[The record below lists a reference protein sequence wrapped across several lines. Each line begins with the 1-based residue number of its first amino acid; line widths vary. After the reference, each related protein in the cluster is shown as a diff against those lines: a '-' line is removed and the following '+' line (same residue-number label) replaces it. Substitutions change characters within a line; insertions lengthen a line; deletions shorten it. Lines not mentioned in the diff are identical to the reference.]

1 MENKAMTTKNKY
13 EAIIVGGG
21 HAGTEAAAALS
32 RMGHKTLLVTQDPK
46 TIGQMSCNPAIGGV
60 GKGHLAKEIDALGG
74 IMAVAAD
81 QAGIHFKKL
90 NASKGR
96 AVQATRA
103 QADRAL
109 YRRAVQQRLYS
120 QACLTVVG
128 GMVSRLL
135 LEGETIKGIATE
147 TGKIYLSRCVI
158 LTVGTFLNGKIH
170 VGKEQLGGG
179 RIGDRPSVSLA
190 HQLKEIAPRVDR
202 LKTGTPP
209 RILKKSISFDFLE
222 EQAGDTPRPVFSF
235 IGNRKQHPKQVS
247 CHLAYTNQETHHIIR
262 NALTE
267 SPLFDGSITGNGPRY
282 CPSIEDK
289 VVRFKDKSRHQ
300 IFIEPEGLV
309 STEVYPNGISTSL
322 NKKDQVRFV
331 RSIEGFG
338 SAIITKPGYAIEYDY
353 FDPRDLRAT
362 LETKQVRGLFFA
374 GQINGTTGYEEA
386 AAQGVLAGINA
397 GLKIQN
403 NEPWT
408 PGRDE
413 AYIGVLSDD
422 LVTRGTN
429 EPYRMFT
436 SRAEHRL
443 LLREDNADSRLTP
456 KGRELGVVG
465 EERWKIFCEKRKAI
479 EKEKQ
484 RLANIFVPLKALKR
498 LDNRAKNKAVEKT
511 AYDLLKRPSVNY
523 RKLVSMPEV
532 GKRTKPRNEK
542 DFVAEQI
549 QEQIET
555 DAKYEGYLFRQKK
568 EVKKQQT
575 YKNTALPEDINY
587 SRLPG
592 LSNEAKQKLKE
603 FSPETIGQAARIQG
617 ITPASLSVLLVHL
630 KKRKLTKSKAYEN

>member
-1 MENKAMTTKNKY
+1 MLGNKTMTTKDKY
-13 EAIIVGGG
+13 EAIIDGGG
-21 HAGTEAAAALS
+21 HAGTEAASVLS

-90 NASKGR
+90 NSSKGK

-109 YRRAVQQRLYS
+109 YRAAVQQMLRNQTNLV
-120 QACLTVVG
+120 VVG

-135 LEGETIKGIATE
+135 FEGERIKGVVTSC
-147 TGKIYLSRCVI
+147 GKTYLSKCVI

-170 VGKEQLGGG
+170 IGKERLSGG
-179 RIGDRPSVSLA
+179 RIGDKPSLELA
-190 HQLKEIAPRVDR
+190 LQLKEIAPRVDR

-209 RILKKSISFDFLE
+209 RILKKSINFKCLE
-222 EQAGDTPRPVFSF
+222 KQPGDSPRPVFSF
-235 IGNRKQHPKQVS
+235 VGSRKQHPKQVN
-247 CHLAYTNQETHHIIR
+247 CYLAYTNQETHRIIS
-262 NALTE
+262 NSLAE
-267 SPLFDGSITGNGPRY
+267 SPLFDGSITSNGPRY

-300 IFIEPEGLV
+300 IFIEPEGLG
-309 STEVYPNGISTSL
+309 SSEVYPNGISTSL
-322 NKKDQVRFV
+322 NKKDQERFV
-331 RSIEGFG
+331 RSIEGFE
-338 SAIITKPGYAIEYDY
+338 SAIISRPGYAIEYDY

-386 AAQGVLAGINA
+386 AAQGILAGINA

-403 NEPWT
+403 KEPWV
-408 PGRDE
+408 PGREE

-456 KGRELGVVG
+456 KGRELGVVSEG
-465 EERWKIFCEKRKAI
+465 RWKVFCEKRSAI

-484 RLANIFVPLKALKR
+484 RLTNIFVSIKTIKR
-498 LDNRAKNKAVEKT
+498 LGGGAKRKAIEKT
-511 AYDLLKRPSVNY
+511 AYALLKRPDVNY
-523 RKLVSMPEV
+523 RKLVSLPGV
-532 GKRTKPRNEK
+532 GKRDRPKKEK
-542 DFVAEQI
+542 VLLGEQI

-568 EVKKQQT
+568 EVKKQQA
-575 YKNTALPEDINY
+575 YKNTPLPEDINY
-587 SRLPG
+587 SLLPG
-592 LSNEAKQKLKE
+592 LSSEAKQKLKE
-603 FSPETIGQAARIQG
+603 FAPETIGQAARIQG

-630 KKRKLTKSKAYEN
+630 KKRGLKKAQGL

>member
-1 MENKAMTTKNKY
+1 VLENKTMTNKDKY
-13 EAIIVGGG
+13 DAIIVGGG
-21 HAGTEAAAALS
+21 HAGTEAASILS
-32 RMGHKTLLVTQDPK
+32 RMGHKTLLLTQNPK

-90 NASKGR
+90 NSSKGK

-109 YRRAVQQRLYS
+109 YRRAVQQNLRR
-120 QACLTVVG
+120 QADLAVVG
-128 GMVSRLL
+128 GMVSELL
-135 LEGETIKGIATE
+135 LEGQTIKGVATE
-147 TGKIYLSRCVI
+147 GGKTYLSRYVV

-170 VGKEQLGGG
+170 IGKKQLDGG
-179 RIGDRPSVSLA
+179 RIGDKSSVRLA
-190 HQLKEIAPRVDR
+190 DQLKEIAPRVDR

-209 RILKKSISFDFLE
+209 RILKKSINFDFLE
-222 EQAGDTPRPVFSF
+222 KQPGDTPRPVFSF
-235 IGNRKQHPKQVS
+235 IGSRKQHPKQVS
-247 CHLAYTNQETHHIIR
+247 CHLAYTNQETHRII
-262 NALTE
+262 NNSLAS

-300 IFIEPEGLV
+300 IFIEPEGLD

-322 NKKDQVRFV
+322 NKKDQDRFV
-331 RSIEGFG
+331 RSIEGLE
-338 SAIITKPGYAIEYDY
+338 AAVITKPGYAIEYDY

-362 LETKQVRGLFFA
+362 LETKQVEGLFFA

-397 GLKIQN
+397 GLRIQN
-403 NEPWT
+403 NEPWI
-408 PGRDE
+408 PGREE

-456 KGRELGVVG
+456 KGRDLGVIS
-465 EERWKIFCEKRKAI
+465 EHRWRLFCEKRNAI
-479 EKEKQ
+479 EAEKQ
-484 RLANIFVPLKALKR
+484 RLTSIFVPAKTIKKLDSKAKR
-498 LDNRAKNKAVEKT
+498 KTVEKT
-511 AYDLLKRPSVNY
+511 AYDLLKRPDVDYNM
-523 RKLVSMPEV
+523 LVSLPEV
-532 GKRTKPRNEK
+532 GKRNKPNNEK
-542 DFVAEQI
+542 VFVKEQI
-549 QEQIET
+549 REQIET

-568 EVKKQQT
+568 EVERQKK
-575 YKNTALPEDINY
+575 YKNTLLPEDINY
-587 SRLPG
+587 SGLSG

-603 FSPETIGQAARIQG
+603 FAPETIGQAARIQG
-617 ITPASLSVLLVHL
+617 ITPASLSILLVHL
-630 KKRKLTKSKAYEN
+630 KKRSLKKAEGL

>member
-1 MENKAMTTKNKY
+1 MTTKNKY

-21 HAGTEAAAALS
+21 HAGTEAASALS
-32 RMGHKTLLVTQDPK
+32 RMGHKTLLITQDPK

-74 IMAVAAD
+74 IMAVASD

-90 NASKGR
+90 NSSKGR

-109 YRRAVQQRLYS
+109 YKRAIQQRLYS
-120 QACLTVVG
+120 RACLTVVG

-135 LEGETIKGIATE
+135 LEGETIKGITTE
-147 TGKIYLSRCVI
+147 TGKTYLSRCVV

-170 VGKEQLGGG
+170 VGKEQLDGG

-222 EQAGDTPRPVFSF
+222 EQPGDTPRPVFSF
-235 IGNRKQHPKQVS
+235 VGNRKQHPKQVS
-247 CHLAYTNQETHHIIR
+247 CHLAYTNQETHCIIR
-262 NALTE
+262 DALIE

-300 IFIEPEGLV
+300 VFIEPEGLV
-309 STEVYPNGISTSL
+309 SPEVYPNGISTSL
-322 NKKDQVRFV
+322 NIKDQERFV
-331 RSIEGFG
+331 RSIQGFE

-353 FDPRDLRAT
+353 YDPRDLRAT
-362 LETKQVRGLFFA
+362 LETKQVEGLFFA

-403 NEPWT
+403 NEPWI

-443 LLREDNADSRLTP
+443 LLREDNADNRLTP
-456 KGRELGVVG
+456 KGRELGTVG
-465 EERWKIFCEKRKAI
+465 EDRWKIFCEKRDAI

-498 LDNRAKNKAVEKT
+498 LDNRAKKKAVEKT
-511 AYDLLKRPSVNY
+511 AYALLKRPDVNY

-532 GKRTKPRNEK
+532 GKRTKSRNEK
-542 DFVAEQI
+542 DFVGEQI

-630 KKRKLTKSKAYEN
+630 KKRKLTKPKAYEN

>member
-1 MENKAMTTKNKY
+1 MTNKNKY
-13 EAIIVGGG
+13 DAIVVGGG
-21 HAGTEAAAALS
+21 HAGTEAASVLS
-32 RMGHKTLLVTQDPK
+32 RMGHKTLLVTQDPT

-74 IMAVAAD
+74 VMATAAD

-90 NASKGR
+90 NSSKGR

-109 YRRAVQQRLYS
+109 YRGAIQKSLLS
-120 QACLTVVG
+120 QPSLTVVG
-128 GMVSRLL
+128 GMVSELL
-135 LEGETIKGIATE
+135 LEGQTIKGIVTE
-147 TGKIYLSRCVI
+147 SGNIQLAGRVV

-179 RIGDRPSVSLA
+179 RIGDRPSIKLA
-190 HQLKEIAPRVDR
+190 AQLQEIAPRMGR

-209 RILKKSISFDFLE
+209 RILKKSINFDLLD
-222 EQAGDTPRPVFSF
+222 EQPGDTPRPVFSF

-262 NALTE
+262 DSLAE
-267 SPLFDGSITGNGPRY
+267 SPLFDGSITSSGPRY

-289 VVRFKDKSRHQ
+289 VVRFKDKTRHQ
-300 IFIEPEGLV
+300 IFIEPEGLE
-309 STEVYPNGISTSL
+309 SPEIYPNGISTSL
-322 NKKDQVRFV
+322 NKKDQKRFV
-331 RSIEGFG
+331 RSIKGFE
-338 SAIITKPGYAIEYDY
+338 AATITKPGYAIEYDY

-362 LETKQVRGLFFA
+362 LETRQVKGLFFA

-386 AAQGVLAGINA
+386 AAQGILAGINA
-397 GLKIQN
+397 GLGLQN
-403 NEPWT
+403 NEPWI
-408 PGRDE
+408 PGREE

-456 KGRELGVVG
+456 KGRELGIISDH
-465 EERWKIFCEKRKAI
+465 RWKTFCEKRNTI

-484 RLANIFVPLKALKR
+484 RLASIFVPAKTVNK
-498 LDNRAKNKAVEKT
+498 LDNSAKQKATEKT
-511 AYDLLKRPSVNY
+511 AYELLKRPGVNY
-523 RKLVSMPEV
+523 AKLVSLPGV
-532 GKRTKPRNEK
+532 GKRKGQSGEK
-542 DFVAEQI
+542 AFVKEQI
-549 QEQIET
+549 NEQIET
-555 DAKYEGYLFRQKK
+555 DAKYEGYLFRQRK
-568 EVKKQQT
+568 EVERQKT
-575 YKNTALPEDINY
+575 YKNTLLPEDIDY
-587 SRLPG
+587 SGLPG

-603 FSPETIGQAARIQG
+603 FAPETIGQAARIQG
-617 ITPASLSVLLVHL
+617 VTPAALSVLLVHL
-630 KKRKLTKSKAYEN
+630 KKHKLKKAEGL

>member
-1 MENKAMTTKNKY
+1 MTTKNKY

-21 HAGTEAAAALS
+21 HAGTEAASALS

-74 IMAVAAD
+74 IMAEATD

-90 NASKGR
+90 NSSKGR

-109 YRRAVQQRLYS
+109 YKRAVQQRLHS
-120 QACLTVVG
+120 RTCLTVVG

-147 TGKIYLSRCVI
+147 AGKAYLSRCVV

-170 VGKEQLGGG
+170 VGKEQLDGG
-179 RIGDRPSVSLA
+179 RIGDRPSISLA
-190 HQLKEIAPRVDR
+190 HQLKEIAPRVGR

-209 RILKKSISFDFLE
+209 RILKKSISFDVLD
-222 EQAGDTPRPVFSF
+222 EQPGDTPRPVFSF
-235 IGNRKQHPKQVS
+235 VGNRRQHPKQVS
-247 CHLAYTNQETHHIIR
+247 CHLAYTNQETHCIIR
-262 NALTE
+262 DALMG

-309 STEVYPNGISTSL
+309 SPEIYPNGISTSL
-322 NKKDQVRFV
+322 NIKDQERFV
-331 RSIEGFG
+331 RSIQGFE

-353 FDPRDLRAT
+353 YDPRDLKAT
-362 LETKQVRGLFFA
+362 LETKQVEGLFFA
-374 GQINGTTGYEEA
+374 GLINGTTGYEEA
-386 AAQGVLAGINA
+386 AAQGILAGINA

-403 NEPWT
+403 NEPWI

-456 KGRELGVVG
+456 KGREFGTVG
-465 EERWKIFCEKRKAI
+465 EDRWKIFCEKRDAI

-498 LDNRAKNKAVEKT
+498 LDNKGKRKAVEKT
-511 AYDLLKRPSVNY
+511 AYALLKRSDVNY

-542 DFVAEQI
+542 DFVGEQI

-587 SRLPG
+587 SRLSG

-630 KKRKLTKSKAYEN
+630 KKLKLTKPKTYEN

>member
-1 MENKAMTTKNKY
+1 MTGKNRY
-13 EAIIVGGG
+13 NAIVVGGG
-21 HAGTEAAAALS
+21 HAGTEAASVLS
-32 RMGHKTLLVTQDPK
+32 RMGHKTLLVTQNPA

-74 IMAVAAD
+74 VMATAAD

-90 NASKGR
+90 NSSKGR

-109 YRRAVQQRLYS
+109 YRNAVQKSLLNQTN
-120 QACLTVVG
+120 LTVVG

-135 LEGETIKGIATE
+135 LEGETIQGVVTE
-147 TGKIYLSRCVI
+147 SGNTQLARCVV

-170 VGKEQLGGG
+170 VGKEQLEGG
-179 RIGDRPSVSLA
+179 RIGDRPSIRLA
-190 HQLKEIAPRVDR
+190 DQLREIAPRVGR

-209 RILKKSISFDFLE
+209 RILKSSINFDALD
-222 EQAGDTPRPVFSF
+222 EQPGDIPRPVFSF

-247 CHLAYTNQETHHIIR
+247 CHLAYTNQETHRIIK
-262 NALTE
+262 NSLAG
-267 SPLFDGSITGNGPRY
+267 SPLFDGSITGSGPRY

-289 VVRFKDKSRHQ
+289 VVRFKDKTRHQ
-300 IFIEPEGLV
+300 IFIEPEGLGLP
-309 STEVYPNGISTSL
+309 EVYPNGISTSL
-322 NKKDQVRFV
+322 RKKDQKRFV
-331 RSIEGFG
+331 RSIKGFE
-338 SAIITKPGYAIEYDY
+338 SAIISKPGYAIEYDY

-362 LETKQVRGLFFA
+362 LETKQVEGLFFA

-403 NEPWT
+403 NEPWI

-456 KGRELGVVG
+456 KGRELGTVG
-465 EERWKIFCEKRKAI
+465 EDRWKIFCEKRDAI

-498 LDNRAKNKAVEKT
+498 LDNRAKKKAVEKT
-511 AYDLLKRPSVNY
+511 AYALLKRPDVNY

-532 GKRTKPRNEK
+532 GKRTKSRNEK
-542 DFVAEQI
+542 DFVGEQI

-630 KKRKLTKSKAYEN
+630 KKRKLTKPKAYEN

>member
-1 MENKAMTTKNKY
+1 MLGNKTMTTKDKY

-21 HAGTEAAAALS
+21 HAGTEAASVLS

-90 NASKGR
+90 NSSKGK

-109 YRRAVQQRLYS
+109 YRAAVQQMLRNQTNLV
-120 QACLTVVG
+120 VVG

-135 LEGETIKGIATE
+135 FEGERIKGVVTSC
-147 TGKIYLSRCVI
+147 GKTYLSKCVI

-170 VGKEQLGGG
+170 IGKERLSGG
-179 RIGDRPSVSLA
+179 RIGDKPSLELA
-190 HQLKEIAPRVDR
+190 LQLKEIAPRVDR

-209 RILKKSISFDFLE
+209 RILKKSINVKCLKK
-222 EQAGDTPRPVFSF
+222 QPGDSPRPVFSF
-235 IGNRKQHPKQVS
+235 VGSRKQHPKQVN
-247 CHLAYTNQETHHIIR
+247 CYLAYTNQETHRIIS
-262 NALTE
+262 NSLAE
-267 SPLFDGSITGNGPRY
+267 SPLFDGSITSNGPRY

-300 IFIEPEGLV
+300 IFIEPEGLG
-309 STEVYPNGISTSL
+309 SSEVYPNGISTSL
-322 NKKDQVRFV
+322 NKKDQERFV
-331 RSIEGFG
+331 RSIEGFE
-338 SAIITKPGYAIEYDY
+338 SAIISRPGYAIEYDY

-386 AAQGVLAGINA
+386 AAQGILAGINA

-403 NEPWT
+403 KEPWV
-408 PGRDE
+408 PGREE

-443 LLREDNADSRLTP
+443 LLREDNADSRLTT
-456 KGRELGVVG
+456 KGRELGVVSEG
-465 EERWKIFCEKRKAI
+465 RWKVFCEKRNAI

-484 RLANIFVPLKALKR
+484 RLTNIFVPMKTIKR
-498 LDNRAKNKAVEKT
+498 LGGGAKKKAIEKT
-511 AYDLLKRPSVNY
+511 AYALLKRPDVNY
-523 RKLVSMPEV
+523 RKLVSLPGV
-532 GKRTKPRNEK
+532 GKRDRPKKEK
-542 DFVAEQI
+542 VFLGEQI

-568 EVKKQQT
+568 EVKKQQA
-575 YKNTALPEDINY
+575 YKNTPLPEDINY
-587 SRLPG
+587 SLLPG
-592 LSNEAKQKLKE
+592 LSSEAKQKLKE
-603 FSPETIGQAARIQG
+603 FAPETIGQAARIQG

-630 KKRKLTKSKAYEN
+630 KKRGLKKAQGL

>member
-1 MENKAMTTKNKY
+1 MANKSKY
-13 EAIIVGGG
+13 DAIVVGGG
-21 HAGTEAAAALS
+21 HAGTEAASVLS
-32 RMGHKTLLVTQDPK
+32 RMGHSTLLVTQDPA

-74 IMAVAAD
+74 VMATAAD

-103 QADRAL
+103 QADRSL
-109 YRRAVQQRLYS
+109 YRGAIQKDLHS
-120 QACLTVVG
+120 QPNLTVVG

-135 LEGETIKGIATE
+135 LEGQKIKGVVAESGDTH
-147 TGKIYLSRCVI
+147 LARCIV

-170 VGKEQLGGG
+170 IGKEQLDGG
-179 RIGDRPSVSLA
+179 RIGDKPSTKLA
-190 HQLKEIAPRVDR
+190 DQLREIAPRVGR

-209 RILKKSISFDFLE
+209 RILKKSINFDILD
-222 EQAGDTPRPVFSF
+222 EQPGDIPRPVFSF

-247 CHLAYTNQETHHIIR
+247 CHLAYTNRETHHIITDSL
-262 NALTE
+262 AG

-289 VVRFKDKSRHQ
+289 VVRFKDKTRHQ
-300 IFIEPEGLV
+300 IFIEPEGLG
-309 STEVYPNGISTSL
+309 SPEIYPNGISTSL
-322 NKKDQVRFV
+322 NKKDQKRFV
-331 RSIEGFG
+331 RSIKGFEA
-338 SAIITKPGYAIEYDY
+338 AIITKPGYAIEYDY

-362 LETKQVRGLFFA
+362 LETRQVKGLFFA

-386 AAQGVLAGINA
+386 AAQGILAGINA
-397 GLKIQN
+397 GLGLQN
-403 NEPWT
+403 NQPWV
-408 PGRDE
+408 PGREE

-456 KGRELGVVG
+456 KGRELGIIG
-465 EERWKIFCEKRKAI
+465 DYRWRVFCEKRKII

-484 RLANIFVPLKALKR
+484 RLESIFVPAKTIMKLN
-498 LDNRAKNKAVEKT
+498 NRAKQKTTEKT
-511 AYDLLKRPSVNY
+511 AYELLKRPDVNY
-523 RKLVSMPEV
+523 NKLVSLPGI
-532 GKRTKPRNEK
+532 GKRKKHNREK
-542 DFVAEQI
+542 AFVKEQI
-549 QEQIET
+549 NEQIET

-568 EVKKQQT
+568 EVERQKI
-575 YKNTALPEDINY
+575 YKNTPLPEDINY
-587 SRLPG
+587 SDLSG

-603 FSPETIGQAARIQG
+603 FAPETIGQAARIQG
-617 ITPASLSVLLVHL
+617 VTPATLSVLLVHL
-630 KKRKLTKSKAYEN
+630 KKRSLKKQKTYEA

>member
-1 MENKAMTTKNKY
+1 MTSKNNY
-13 EAIIVGGG
+13 DAIVVGGG
-21 HAGTEAAAALS
+21 HAGTEAASVLS
-32 RMGHKTLLVTQDPK
+32 RMGHKTLLVTQNPA

-74 IMAVAAD
+74 VMATAAD

-90 NASKGR
+90 NSSKGR

-109 YRRAVQQRLYS
+109 YRNAVQKSLLNQPN
-120 QACLTVVG
+120 LTVVG

-135 LEGETIKGIATE
+135 LEGETIKGVVTE
-147 TGKIYLSRCVI
+147 SGNIQLARCVV

-170 VGKEQLGGG
+170 VGKEQLEGG
-179 RIGDRPSVSLA
+179 RIGDRPSIRLA
-190 HQLKEIAPRVDR
+190 DQLREIAPRVGR

-209 RILKKSISFDFLE
+209 RILKSSINFDALD
-222 EQAGDTPRPVFSF
+222 EQPGDIPRPVFSF

-247 CHLAYTNQETHHIIR
+247 CHLAYTNQETRRIIK
-262 NALTE
+262 NSLAG
-267 SPLFDGSITGNGPRY
+267 SPLFDGSITGSGPRY

-289 VVRFKDKSRHQ
+289 VVRFKDKTRHQ
-300 IFIEPEGLV
+300 IFIEPEGLG
-309 STEVYPNGISTSL
+309 SPEIYPNGISTSL
-322 NKKDQVRFV
+322 SKKDQKRFV
-331 RSIEGFG
+331 RSVKGFET
-338 SAIITKPGYAIEYDY
+338 AVITKPGYAIEYDY

-362 LETKQVRGLFFA
+362 LETRQAKGLYFA

-397 GLKIQN
+397 GLGLQN
-403 NEPWT
+403 NEPWV
-408 PGRDE
+408 PGREE

-456 KGRELGVVG
+456 KGRELGIIG
-465 EERWKIFCEKRKAI
+465 DYRWKIFCEKRNTV

-484 RLANIFVPLKALKR
+484 RLAGIFVPTKTIQK
-498 LDNRAKNKAVEKT
+498 LDNSSKQKTTEKT
-511 AYDLLKRPSVNY
+511 AYELLKRPSVNY
-523 RKLVSMPEV
+523 AKLVSLPGV
-532 GKRTKPRNEK
+532 GKRKNHNAEK
-542 DFVAEQI
+542 TFVKEQI
-549 QEQIET
+549 NEQIET

-568 EVKKQQT
+568 EVERQKA
-575 YKNTALPEDINY
+575 YKNTPLPEDINY
-587 SRLPG
+587 SGLSG

-603 FSPETIGQAARIQG
+603 FAPETIGQAARIQG
-617 ITPASLSVLLVHL
+617 VTPATLSVLLVHL
-630 KKRKLTKSKAYEN
+630 KKRNLKKAEGL

>member
-1 MENKAMTTKNKY
+1 MTTKNKY